1 MDFNIIVAQYFDHF
15 YYTYPKC
22 IQLGVNCISKGLFQQ
37 QQQNDKFITDLG
49 PFTYSCS
56 ASGQLLNPP
65 SPLVQPISQEKPF
78 LPYLSIS
85 VHGKIVSSDISDML
99 LNSSSASVAKPK
111 VSGVNNLP
119 GNKTCLYLWKPLY
132 GFLLYLMCCWRGLH
146 FCKS

>member
-37 QQQNDKFITDLG
+37 QQQNDKFITDFG

-56 ASGQLLNPP
+56 VSGQLLNPP

-85 VHGKIVSSDISDML
+85 VHGKIVSSNISDML
-99 LNSSSASVAKPK
+99 LNSDSANVAKPK
-111 VSGVNNLP
+111 SNVESP
-119 GNKTCLYLWKPLY
+119 
-132 GFLLYLMCCWRGLH
+132 
-146 FCKS
+146 